1 MISFIGNNQ
10 VVSELNSIISSGNIG
25 HAYMF
30 FGPEGVGKFL
40 LAKEFSKEIGASLD
54 VSIIEPENGLIKV
67 DVIRALSE
75 NIMLKPTISERRA
88 FIINNADTMNESAQN
103 ALLKILEEPPA
114 YATII
119 LVTSNKEKI
128 LVTIKSRCTIFNF
141 KKLTDEELQRVFPE
155 ENITKE
161 MLDFSN
167 GSAGKYLKLKNSNYA
182 ESIAL
187 LEGIIDGN
195 DLLEQNRAIVSLK
208 KNKTIKED
216 IDDIL
221 DLLIIKIGNNLLKD
235 SQKRIK
241 QIELIEE
248 VRSNIKRNINFED
261 SLDYL
266 AIRLWE
272 INNKK

>member
-155 ENITKE
+155 EKITKE

-167 GSAGKYLKLKNSNYA
+167 GSAGKYLNLKNSNYA

-235 SQKRIK
+235 SQKKIK